1 MEDEYIH
8 AYDLNL
14 TRLFCT
20 SELCQPAPKCTEN
33 IWIWLWWLGPWGKD
47 ASKESS
53 LSPSLCLWGK
63 QFPTCPRFW
72 QQKWAFTRDG
82 FVVPA
87 ALHFCWLCLIIAY
100 LLKLHICSWEK
111 SSSFFIIFFMIP
123 CAYYTWHVLVENSAV
138 IANTNIST
146 YLTASQKKTEPRKR
160 KIMDEGSV
168 LTKKMD
174 RWVLF
179 VKTNNVTLCLVCKE
193 TVIVFKAYNWK
204 NITCKNVLPNLMCIK
219 ERFVKTE

>member
-1 MEDEYIH
+1 MWRMNTFTLMTWIWQGCS
-8 AYDLNL
+8 ALRNFANQL
-14 TRLFCT
+14 
-20 SELCQPAPKCTEN
+20 PNGTEN
-33 IWIWLWWLGPWGKD
+33 IWIWLWWLGPWWKD

-111 SSSFFIIFFMIP
+111 SSSFLLFFF
-123 CAYYTWHVLVENSAV
+123 YDT
-138 IANTNIST
+138 
-146 YLTASQKKTEPRKR
+146 
-160 KIMDEGSV
+160 
-168 LTKKMD
+168 
-174 RWVLF
+174 
-179 VKTNNVTLCLVCKE
+179 
-193 TVIVFKAYNWK
+193 
-204 NITCKNVLPNLMCIK
+204 MCILHMARACAACW
-219 ERFVKTE
+219 EQCSDCQY

>member
-111 SSSFFIIFFMIP
+111 SSSFFIIFF
-123 CAYYTWHVLVENSAV
+123 YDT
-138 IANTNIST
+138 
-146 YLTASQKKTEPRKR
+146 
-160 KIMDEGSV
+160 
-168 LTKKMD
+168 
-174 RWVLF
+174 
-179 VKTNNVTLCLVCKE
+179 
-193 TVIVFKAYNWK
+193 
-204 NITCKNVLPNLMCIK
+204 MCILHMARACAACW
-219 ERFVKTE
+219 EQCSDCQY